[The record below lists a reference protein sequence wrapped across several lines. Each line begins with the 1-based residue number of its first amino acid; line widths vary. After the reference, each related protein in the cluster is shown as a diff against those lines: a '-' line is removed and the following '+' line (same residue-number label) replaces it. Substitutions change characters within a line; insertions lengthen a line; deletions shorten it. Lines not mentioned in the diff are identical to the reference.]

1 MKGSLILTFLISIIV
16 LNFTA
21 NTGAQEGNMIRN
33 GSFEIDTASDG
44 MADYWQF
51 SGNDSVVASWERDEG
66 FDGMFSQKL
75 ICTDFESVSPS
86 SHAMLA
92 QVNTLNLEKGK
103 WYRISFGA
111 KQSRIPGRSIQV
123 AISNMKDWHNCGLS
137 VAFRA
142 TGEWKRYEF
151 AFQSTETIS
160 DNVRLQFWYMSTGT
174 LWLDDVSLEPSEPVA
189 RKFSELALPSDS
201 VNLVSNSSFE
211 CGTSGWGSIADI
223 PGWGGNLNRIV
234 GEIDENTSKF
244 NGSSLKIELTPGK
257 TPVYY
262 FDYFLM
268 YRFPVKAP
276 FLANRGWINL
286 EPDNDYVL
294 SVYMKSSEKTGLR
307 GKLSIRQSFRGSISK
322 TVNLTDEWDRYTL
335 TFKPL
340 SDQIFVAMGLD
351 LEERDSGTVWID
363 GVQLESGSQATDY
376 LPRTGLEASLESP
389 LDRFLPYGTKPEMIV
404 SVFNSSEKL
413 HSAKLHAQITDFD
426 EAVVYEEELSLEAP
440 AGEKVRVAIHP
451 EIAKKGFYR
460 LHLQLDG
467 RPALTRPVRFA
478 IIDPYDKRDSLFGM
492 NHAYPWPHLLELS
505 KDIGLRW
512 FRDWSLKWHDVE
524 PEKGKFDFTEA
535 DQQIDRVLQHDL
547 NVLPLLPFPSS
558 NWSSSAGPDV
568 ESGDRYP
575 ASRERIAYMPGN
587 MDDFANYVRRT
598 IEYYR
603 DRLHVWEI
611 MNEPVYTDYSLP
623 KEKGY
628 GVEDYVNL
636 LRVAYRAVKDA
647 DPEAFVI
654 GGIAGGPDLYTRDFI
669 ELGGL
674 QWVDALNLHTY
685 PGLIMPEY
693 YEEPM
698 RQLQERMS
706 AAGFNKPIWFTEG
719 AYYADDDLPYEPYTG
734 NWLKILDNEIEAA
747 EWQIKFNVILMT
759 YGVEKFIYHSGTPGS
774 LNNESL
780 SGIFFEWGGA
790 PRKMAVTQAA
800 LSNLLPPP
808 VKSLGPVDAPETVK
822 AYGFEAGGK
831 NVIIAW
837 VEDGSDPVK
846 IPLAGKPWRVVDIQG
861 NSIETE
867 ELILAERPI
876 YLVADAPAELK
887 I

>member
-1 MKGSLILTFLISIIV
+1 
-16 LNFTA
+16 
-21 NTGAQEGNMIRN
+21 MIKN
-33 GSFEIDTASDG
+33 SSFEIDTDSDG

-51 SGNDSVVASWERDEG
+51 SGNDSVVASWERDGG

-75 ICTDFESVSPS
+75 TCTDFESVSSS

-111 KQSRIPGRSIQV
+111 KQSRIPGRTIQV
-123 AISNMKDWHNCGLS
+123 AISNMMEWNNCGLS

-151 AFQSTETIS
+151 TFQATETIS
-160 DNVRLQFWYMSTGT
+160 DNVRLQFWYTSTGT
-174 LWLDDVSLEPSEPVA
+174 LWLDDISLEPSEPVA

-276 FLANRGWINL
+276 LLASRGWINV

-294 SVYMKSSEKTGLR
+294 SVYMKSSEKTGLK
-307 GKLSIRQSFRGSISK
+307 GKLSIRQSFRRSISK

-335 TFKPL
+335 TFKPQ

-363 GVQLESGSQATDY
+363 GVQLESGSQSTDY
-376 LPRTGLEASLESP
+376 LPRTGLEAGLESP
-389 LDRFLPYGTKPEMIV
+389 VDKFLPYGTKPEMII

-426 EAVVYEEELSLEAP
+426 EAVVYKEELSLEAP
-440 AGEKVRVAIHP
+440 AGEKAKIAIHP

-467 RPALTRPVRFA
+467 RPALTRPVRFG

-568 ESGDRYP
+568 GSGDRYP

-598 IEYYR
+598 VEHYK

-611 MNEPVYTDYSLP
+611 MNEPVYTSYSLP
-623 KEKGY
+623 RGKGY
-628 GVEDYVNL
+628 GVADYVNL

-669 ELGGL
+669 DLGGL

-698 RQLQERMS
+698 RQLRERMN

-808 VKSLGPVDAPETVK
+808 IKSLGPVDAPETVK
-822 AYGFEAGGK
+822 AYGFEAGEK

-846 IPLAGKPWRVVDIQG
+846 ISLAGKPWRVVDIQG

-876 YLVADAPAELK
+876 YLVADAPADLK